1 MCLVNYGCFSSIILI
16 DRRRQI
22 QHAVMKALPEKARFL
37 TNSSGIVLRGNYA
50 RQIGW
55 MKVQR
60 ST

>member
-37 TNSSGIVLRGNYA
+37 TNSSGIVWEGIM
-50 RQIGW
+50 QG
-55 MKVQR
+55 K
-60 ST
+60 